1 MKKQGI
7 PSKRVESVHQSKRS
21 PSAAELDRVHGSAV
35 AFPISRFARQS
46 DQSPPVSLDQP
57 WVNLHPERIWP
68 D

>member
-7 PSKRVESVHQSKRS
+7 ASKRAEGVRQSKRS
-21 PSAAELDRVHGSAV
+21 QLAAELDREHGLAV
-35 AFPISRFARQS
+35 AFPIARFARQS
-46 DQSPPVSLDQP
+46 DQSPPASLDQP